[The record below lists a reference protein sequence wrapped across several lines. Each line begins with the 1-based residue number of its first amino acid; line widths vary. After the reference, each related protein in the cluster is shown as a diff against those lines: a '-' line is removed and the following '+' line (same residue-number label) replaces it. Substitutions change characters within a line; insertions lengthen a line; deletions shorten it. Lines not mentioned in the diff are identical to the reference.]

1 MHRITLSPEALAT
14 ARATI
19 DVTETTD
26 PDIKRICNAWVALKA
41 SRGQEVI
48 PARLI
53 PSHLIDT
60 TAQQFPHAPPLARE
74 ITAADIQARVLPRT
88 IDYIRSRHITDGSDM
103 GGAA

>member
-1 MHRITLSPEALAT
+1 MHRIKLSPEALAT
-14 ARATI
+14 ARATV

-26 PDIKRICNAWVALKA
+26 PDIKRICNAWVQLKA

-53 PSHLIDT
+53 PSHLIDSP
-60 TAQQFPHAPPLARE
+60 ARQFPHAPPLARE

-88 IDYIRSRHITDGSDM
+88 IQYINALRTSGSNDM